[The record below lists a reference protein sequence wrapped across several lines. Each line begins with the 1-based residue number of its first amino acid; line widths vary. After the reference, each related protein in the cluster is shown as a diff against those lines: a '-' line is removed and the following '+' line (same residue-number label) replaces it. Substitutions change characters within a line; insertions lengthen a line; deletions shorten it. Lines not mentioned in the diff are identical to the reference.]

1 VHCIVDA
8 TVLFMQTNETQTS
21 PVLSREQ
28 QLRQALQAAI
38 SKSLPDYAATVWARQ
53 GKL

>member
-1 VHCIVDA
+1 MK
-8 TVLFMQTNETQTS
+8 TTQTS

-53 GKL
+53 GKG